1 MKYTC
6 FVKDDKISYQYFQAI
21 ATFLDAYGWR
31 RDDIEPQL
39 VISIGGDGTVLA
51 AIHKYILNLGNVA
64 FVGIHTG
71 NLGFF
76 NDYRVEEVK
85 DFIQDVISK
94 QPKVEYR
101 NMVQAVVDNNPQK
114 TFYAL
119 NEIRIENN
127 IKTQNLQV
135 NIDNQVFEVV
145 RGSGICISTQS
156 GSTAYNRSLGG
167 AVMDEN
173 IIGLQISEIVPIHN
187 SRFHSLRSPLV
198 LNPNRKVSV
207 VAQDF
212 SYSVLC
218 YDHLFY
224 QLNGHHKID
233 LSISDKLV
241 YFARFKEVD
250 NIKRLMTLF

>member
-1 MKYTC
+1 MRYTC
-6 FVKDDKISYQYFQAI
+6 FVKDDKISYQCYQAI
-21 ATFLDAYGWR
+21 DTFLAAYGWE
-31 RDDIEPQL
+31 RDENEPQL

-51 AIHKYILNLGNVA
+51 AIHKYMANLSGIA

-71 NLGFF
+71 SLGFF
-76 NDYRVEEVK
+76 NDYRLEEVK
-85 DFIQDVISK
+85 EFIQDIISK
-94 QPKVEYR
+94 QPKIEYR
-101 NMVQAVVDNNPQK
+101 NLVQAVVDNDPQK

-119 NEIRIENN
+119 NEVRIENN
-127 IKTQNLQV
+127 IKTQNLQI

-145 RGSGICISTQS
+145 RGSGICVSTQS

-167 AVMDEN
+167 AVMDEDVA
-173 IIGLQISEIVPIHN
+173 GLQISEIVSIHN
-187 SRFHSLRSPLV
+187 SRFHSLRSPLI
-198 LNPNRKVSV
+198 LNPQRRISV

-212 SYSVLC
+212 DYSVLC

-224 QLNGHHKID
+224 QLNGHRMID

-241 YFARFKEVD
+241 YFARFKEVN